1 MKKFRSSCFYSFN
14 QKSLT
19 SYYLEIFKFKFKFN
33 IQIKG
38 SQVVGDVCYGDW
50 RWPPG
55 CRDCDYRISW
65 NYLDDTDEIEF
76 SIETRAPSNWW
87 TGVGFSPTGAMAN
100 FHNRFYPPMPNL
112 IMHQFLCSSL

>member
-1 MKKFRSSCFYSFN
+1 MGVS
-14 QKSLT
+14 
-19 SYYLEIFKFKFKFN
+19 
-33 IQIKG
+33 G
-38 SQVVGDVCYGDW
+38 VAGDVCYGDW

-87 TGVGFSPTGAMAN
+87 TGVGFSPTGTMVN
-100 FHNRFYPPMPNL
+100 FH
-112 IMHQFLCSSL
+112 